1 MDITV
6 AEECLF
12 FQRTNV
18 IVKRK
23 NSAMIIVIYFIREYF
38 IREEY
43 QIAFIYDVSWSKISS
58 VLLLIFN
65 NYILLYINQKDDKAY
80 S

>member
-12 FQRTNV
+12 FQRANV

-43 QIAFIYDVSWSKISS
+43 QIAFIYGVS
-58 VLLLIFN
+58 
-65 NYILLYINQKDDKAY
+65 
-80 S
+80 